1 MRIVGWQV
9 QPIVM
14 ADDGETLESRNVQGQ
29 FIPVKQ
35 WDDFKNGGDELAL
48 KDLRGQIEADD
59 GAS

>member
-1 MRIVGWQV
+1 MVAKRMRIVGWQV

-35 WDDFKNGGDELAL
+35 WDDFKNGGDGRHRVRAG
-48 KDLRGQIEADD
+48 R
-59 GAS
+59 